1 MAKILYEI
9 PVDNMTGALDSNHR
23 FIQRQKHLHDTSGI
37 EVHTCPTEAYIV
49 ANPRDYKRNPPTG
62 AELAHLQHFGE
73 AAKRATALLAT
84 LKSDTEPTDE
94 QLARLDDYRQRF
106 QAQLHKHTDPQAPLD
121 RNGKRKRY
129 YRFDNFVP
137 AMIYQEMKN
146 E

>member
-1 MAKILYEI
+1 MAKIVYEI
-9 PVDNMTGALDSNHR
+9 PVDNMTGALDSNHK
-23 FIQRQKHLHDTSGI
+23 FVQRQKHLHDTSGI

-106 QAQLHKHTDPQAPLD
+106 QAQLRKHADPQAPLD

-129 YRFDNFVP
+129 YRFDNFVR

>member
-62 AELAHLQHFGE
+62 A
-73 AAKRATALLAT
+73 
-84 LKSDTEPTDE
+84 
-94 QLARLDDYRQRF
+94 
-106 QAQLHKHTDPQAPLD
+106 
-121 RNGKRKRY
+121 
-129 YRFDNFVP
+129 
-137 AMIYQEMKN
+137 
-146 E
+146 